1 VVPCSSRA
9 SDDTGSVTAE
19 FAVALPAVVL
29 VLAACLTGMQVA
41 GQQLRLA
48 DAAAHAARSL
58 ARGEAADATAARAA
72 REVPGA
78 ALAQWVDG
86 DLACVTLRA
95 PAAFGLTISAQ
106 SCALAGGK

>member
-1 VVPCSSRA
+1 M
-9 SDDTGSVTAE
+9 TAE

-41 GQQLRLA
+41 GLQLRLA

-58 ARGEAADATAARAA
+58 ARGEPAGVAAARAA
-72 REVPGA
+72 REVPGSSLTSWPEA
-78 ALAQWVDG
+78 DLVCARLA
-86 DLACVTLRA
+86 A
-95 PAAFGLTISAQ
+95 PAAFGLTITAT

>member
-1 VVPCSSRA
+1 MHCRYPGSER
-9 SDDTGSVTAE
+9 GSVTAE

-29 VLAACLTGMQVA
+29 VLALCLTGMQAV

-58 ARGEAADATAARAA
+58 ARGEPSDVAAARAA

-78 ALAQWVDG
+78 SITQSADG
-86 DLACVTLRA
+86 DLTCVTASA
-95 PAAFGLTISAQ
+95 PAALGLTVTAS
-106 SCALAGGK
+106 SCALSGGR